1 MSNIHFIPQC
11 CHRFCKKCL
20 EKSFRRNDDTCP
32 VCRTQFVL
40 GDVRKDPLLGN
51 FAIVA
56 KEKEDEN
63 QRLKKEIQA
72 LREKLKRKHDE
83 L

>member
-1 MSNIHFIPQC
+1 MHEDGNSYII
-11 CHRFCKKCL
+11 
-20 EKSFRRNDDTCP
+20 DTCP